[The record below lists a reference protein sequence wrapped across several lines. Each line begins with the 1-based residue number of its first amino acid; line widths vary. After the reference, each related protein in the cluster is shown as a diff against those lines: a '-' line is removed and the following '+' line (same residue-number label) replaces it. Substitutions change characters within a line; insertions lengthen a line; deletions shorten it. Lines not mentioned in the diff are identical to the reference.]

1 MADTNGY
8 IKLHRSIL
16 SWEWYG
22 DIKTRGLFL
31 HLLVAAQWED
41 VRIEGQVIKRGQLC
55 TSIRKL
61 SDVVGLSERGV
72 RTSLQRLQSTGE
84 ITMQSN
90 QHHSIITVVN
100 YDLYQGSSAVT
111 HDRHTKRH
119 TTDTANDTQ
128 TDTPEQ
134 PTPTHA
140 NEPQNGYIERQS
152 TDKPTESDTPQAGKV
167 TQQTT
172 HSFNENRHTDFS
184 EIDTPSYINKK
195 EEILRKE
202 EVSARTRASGAL
214 SNVLETAVREYNE
227 NCKSLEPLTGELSY
241 HQGRLVV
248 EAFKELHG
256 ISFAEYFQRV
266 EGSALLTGKSSSS
279 FKADFNWLIRPE
291 NVAKVLSGK
300 YDKNFESG
308 AVTTSPAKK
317 DYDEPLW
324 DD

>member
-22 DIKTRGLFL
+22 DIKTRGLFI
-31 HLLVAAQWED
+31 HLLLSARWED
-41 VRIEGQVIKRGQLC
+41 TRCMGQVIKRGQVC
-55 TSIRKL
+55 TTVRE
-61 SDVVGLSERGV
+61 LSELNGLTSKEV
-72 RTSLQRLQSTGE
+72 RTALVHLQTTGE
-84 ITMQSN
+84 ITIQSTP
-90 QHHSIITVVN
+90 HFSIFTIVN
-100 YDLYQGSSAVT
+100 YETYQGEIRGANKGQT
-111 HDRHTKRH
+111 ELPENGKPKGKQNGKPILPE
-119 TTDTANDTQ
+119 TANGLPLENGFAT
-128 TDTPEQ
+128 
-134 PTPTHA
+134 A
-140 NEPQNGYIERQS
+140 NESDEQS
-152 TDKPTESDTPQAGKV
+152 ADGKQICTSGANQRANETANKGQTEIAEKGKPT
-167 TQQTT
+167 
-172 HSFNENRHTDFS
+172 
-184 EIDTPSYINKK
+184 YLNKNK
-195 EEILRKE
+195 EILRSE
-202 EVSARTRASGAL
+202 ETARTRASGAV

-256 ISFAEYFQRV
+256 ISFAEYFRRV
-266 EGSALLTGKSSSS
+266 EASDYLTGRTSRGYKT
-279 FKADFNWLIRPE
+279 DFNWLIRPE

>member
-1 MADTNGY
+1 MTDTNGY

-55 TSIRKL
+55 TSLRKL
-61 SDVVGLSERGV
+61 ADVVGLSERGV

-119 TTDTANDTQ
+119 TSDTANDTQ

-134 PTPTHA
+134 PALTHA
-140 NEPQNGYIERQS
+140 DKPQNGYTERQS
-152 TDKPTESDTPQAGKV
+152 TDKPTESDTPQTGKV

-172 HSFNENRHTDFS
+172 HSMNENRHTDFS

-195 EEILRKE
+195 EEILRME
-202 EVSARTRASGAL
+202 EVSARTRASGAV

-256 ISFAEYFQRV
+256 VSFAEYFQRV
-266 EGSALLTGKSSSS
+266 EASDYLTGRTSRGYKT
-279 FKADFNWLIRPE
+279 DFNWLIRPE

-300 YDKNFESG
+300 YDRNFESG
-308 AVTTSPAKK
+308 AVITSPAKK

>member
-22 DIKTRGLFL
+22 DIKTRGVFL

-61 SDVVGLSERGV
+61 ADVVGLSERGV

-119 TTDTANDTQ
+119 TSDTANDTQ

-134 PTPTHA
+134 PTSTHA
-140 NEPQNGYIERQS
+140 DEPPNGYIERQS
-152 TDKPTESDTPQAGKV
+152 TDKPTESDTPQTGKA

-172 HSFNENRHTDFS
+172 HSMNENRHTDFS
-184 EIDTPSYINKK
+184 EIDTLSYINKK
-195 EEILRKE
+195 KEILRSE
-202 EVSARTRASGAL
+202 EIARTRASGAV

-266 EGSALLTGKSSSS
+266 EASDYLTGRTSRGYKT
-279 FKADFNWLIRPE
+279 DFNWLIRPE

-300 YDKNFESG
+300 YDRNFESG

>member
-1 MADTNGY
+1 
-8 IKLHRSIL
+8 
-16 SWEWYG
+16 
-22 DIKTRGLFL
+22 
-31 HLLVAAQWED
+31 
-41 VRIEGQVIKRGQLC
+41 
-55 TSIRKL
+55 
-61 SDVVGLSERGV
+61 
-72 RTSLQRLQSTGE
+72 
-84 ITMQSN
+84 MQSN

-119 TTDTANDTQ
+119 TSDTANDTQ

-134 PTPTHA
+134 PALTHA
-140 NEPQNGYIERQS
+140 DEPPNGYTERQS
-152 TDKPTESDTPQAGKV
+152 TDKPTESDTPQTGKV

-172 HSFNENRHTDFS
+172 RLLNENRHTDFS

-195 EEILRKE
+195 KEILRSE
-202 EVSARTRASGAL
+202 ETARTRASGAV

-256 ISFAEYFQRV
+256 VSFAEYFQRV
-266 EGSALLTGKSSSS
+266 EGSAFLTGKSSSS

>member
-22 DIKTRGLFL
+22 DIKTRGLFI

-55 TSIRKL
+55 TTVRE
-61 SDVVGLSERGV
+61 LSELNGLTSKEV
-72 RTSLQRLQSTGE
+72 RTALVHLKTTGE
-84 ITMQSN
+84 ITIQSTP
-90 QHHSIITVVN
+90 HFSIFTIVN
-100 YDLYQGSSAVT
+100 YEAYQGETRGANKGQTELPENGKQNGKPNGKPISPE
-111 HDRHTKRH
+111 
-119 TTDTANDTQ
+119 TANGLPLENGFAT
-128 TDTPEQ
+128 
-134 PTPTHA
+134 A
-140 NEPQNGYIERQS
+140 NESDKQS
-152 TDKPTESDTPQAGKV
+152 ADGKQIFTSGANQRANETANKGQTEIAEKGKPT
-167 TQQTT
+167 
-172 HSFNENRHTDFS
+172 
-184 EIDTPSYINKK
+184 YINKNK
-195 EEILRKE
+195 EILRRE
-202 EVSARTRASGAL
+202 EVSARTRASGAV

-256 ISFAEYFQRV
+256 ISFAEYFRRV
-266 EGSALLTGKSSSS
+266 EGSAFLTGKSSSS

>member
-22 DIKTRGLFL
+22 DIKTRGLFI
-31 HLLVAAQWED
+31 HLLLSARWED
-41 VRIEGQVIKRGQLC
+41 TRCMGQVIKRGQVC
-55 TSIRKL
+55 TTVRE
-61 SDVVGLSERGV
+61 LSELNGLTSKEV
-72 RTSLQRLQSTGE
+72 RTALVHLQTTGE
-84 ITMQSN
+84 ITIQSTP
-90 QHHSIITVVN
+90 HFSIFTIVN
-100 YDLYQGSSAVT
+100 YETYQGEIRGANKGQT
-111 HDRHTKRH
+111 ELPENGKPKGKQNGKPILPE
-119 TTDTANDTQ
+119 TANGLPLENGFAT
-128 TDTPEQ
+128 
-134 PTPTHA
+134 A
-140 NEPQNGYIERQS
+140 NESDEQS
-152 TDKPTESDTPQAGKV
+152 ADGKQICTSGANQRANETANKGQTEIAEKGKPT
-167 TQQTT
+167 
-172 HSFNENRHTDFS
+172 
-184 EIDTPSYINKK
+184 YLNKNK
-195 EEILRKE
+195 EILRSE
-202 EVSARTRASGAL
+202 ETARTRASGAV

-256 ISFAEYFQRV
+256 ISFAEYFRRV
-266 EGSALLTGKSSSS
+266 EASDYLTGRTSRGYKT
-279 FKADFNWLIRPE
+279 DFNWLIRPE

-300 YDKNFESG
+300 YDRNFESG

>member
-1 MADTNGY
+1 
-8 IKLHRSIL
+8 
-16 SWEWYG
+16 
-22 DIKTRGLFL
+22 
-31 HLLVAAQWED
+31 
-41 VRIEGQVIKRGQLC
+41 
-55 TSIRKL
+55 
-61 SDVVGLSERGV
+61 
-72 RTSLQRLQSTGE
+72 
-84 ITMQSN
+84 MQSN

-100 YDLYQGSSAVT
+100 YDLYQGPSAVT

-119 TTDTANDTQ
+119 TSDTANDTQ

-134 PTPTHA
+134 PALTHA
-140 NEPQNGYIERQS
+140 DEPQNGYTERQS
-152 TDKPTESDTPQAGKV
+152 TDKPTESDTPQTGKV

-172 HSFNENRHTDFS
+172 HLLNENRHTDFS
-184 EIDTPSYINKK
+184 EIDTPTYIIRNK
-195 EEILRKE
+195 EILRSE
-202 EVSARTRASGAL
+202 ETARTRASGAV

-248 EAFKELHG
+248 EAFKELHDV
-256 ISFAEYFQRV
+256 SFAEYFQRV
-266 EGSALLTGKSSSS
+266 EASDYLTGRTSRGYKT
-279 FKADFNWLIRPE
+279 DFNWLIRPE

-300 YDKNFESG
+300 YDRNFESG

>member
-1 MADTNGY
+1 
-8 IKLHRSIL
+8 
-16 SWEWYG
+16 
-22 DIKTRGLFL
+22 
-31 HLLVAAQWED
+31 
-41 VRIEGQVIKRGQLC
+41 
-55 TSIRKL
+55 
-61 SDVVGLSERGV
+61 
-72 RTSLQRLQSTGE
+72 
-84 ITMQSN
+84 MQSN

-119 TTDTANDTQ
+119 TSDTANDTL

-134 PTPTHA
+134 PTLTHA
-140 NEPQNGYIERQS
+140 DEPPNGYTERQS
-152 TDKPTESDTPQAGKV
+152 TDKPTESDTPQTGKA

-172 HSFNENRHTDFS
+172 HSMNEKRHTDFS

-202 EVSARTRASGAL
+202 EVSARTRASGAV

-256 ISFAEYFQRV
+256 VSFAEYFRRV
-266 EGSALLTGKSSSS
+266 EGSAFLTGKSSSG

-291 NVAKVLSGK
+291 NVTKVLSGK
-300 YDKNFESG
+300 YDKNDG
-308 AVTTSPAKK
+308 NNAAP
-317 DYDEPLW
+317 DEPERIYNA
-324 DD
+324 DDLFD

>member
-22 DIKTRGLFL
+22 DIKTRGVFL

-61 SDVVGLSERGV
+61 ADVVGLSERGV

-100 YDLYQGSSAVT
+100 YDLYQGPSAVT

-119 TTDTANDTQ
+119 TSDTANDTQ

-134 PTPTHA
+134 PTSTHA
-140 NEPQNGYIERQS
+140 DEPPNGYIERQS
-152 TDKPTESDTPQAGKV
+152 TDKPTESDTPQTGKA

-172 HSFNENRHTDFS
+172 HSMNENRHTDFS
-184 EIDTPSYINKK
+184 EIDTPS
-195 EEILRKE
+195 
-202 EVSARTRASGAL
+202 
-214 SNVLETAVREYNE
+214 
-227 NCKSLEPLTGELSY
+227 
-241 HQGRLVV
+241 
-248 EAFKELHG
+248 
-256 ISFAEYFQRV
+256 
-266 EGSALLTGKSSSS
+266 
-279 FKADFNWLIRPE
+279 
-291 NVAKVLSGK
+291 
-300 YDKNFESG
+300 
-308 AVTTSPAKK
+308 
-317 DYDEPLW
+317 
-324 DD
+324 

>member
-61 SDVVGLSERGV
+61 ADVVGLSERGV

-100 YDLYQGSSAVT
+100 YDLYQGPSAVT

-119 TTDTANDTQ
+119 TSDTANDTQ

-134 PTPTHA
+134 PALTHA
-140 NEPQNGYIERQS
+140 DEPQNGYTERQS
-152 TDKPTESDTPQAGKV
+152 TDKPTESDTPQTGKV

-172 HSFNENRHTDFS
+172 HLLNENRHTDFS
-184 EIDTPSYINKK
+184 EIDTPTYIIRNK
-195 EEILRKE
+195 EILRSE
-202 EVSARTRASGAL
+202 ETARTRASGAV

-248 EAFKELHG
+248 EAFKELHDV
-256 ISFAEYFQRV
+256 SFAEYFQRV
-266 EGSALLTGKSSSS
+266 EGSAFLTGKSSSS

-300 YDKNFESG
+300 YDKNYG
-308 AVTTSPAKK
+308 NNAAP
-317 DYDEPLW
+317 DEPERIYNA
-324 DD
+324 DDLFD

>member
-1 MADTNGY
+1 
-8 IKLHRSIL
+8 
-16 SWEWYG
+16 
-22 DIKTRGLFL
+22 
-31 HLLVAAQWED
+31 
-41 VRIEGQVIKRGQLC
+41 
-55 TSIRKL
+55 
-61 SDVVGLSERGV
+61 
-72 RTSLQRLQSTGE
+72 
-84 ITMQSN
+84 MQSN

-119 TTDTANDTQ
+119 TSDTANDTQ

-134 PTPTHA
+134 PTSTHA
-140 NEPQNGYIERQS
+140 DEPPNGYIERQS
-152 TDKPTESDTPQAGKV
+152 TDKPTESDTPQTGKA

-172 HSFNENRHTDFS
+172 HSMNENRHTDFS

-195 EEILRKE
+195 EEILRSE

-214 SNVLETAVREYNE
+214 SNVLETAVREYNKI
-227 NCKSLEPLTGELSY
+227 CKSLEPLTGELSY

-256 ISFAEYFQRV
+256 VSFAEYFRRV
-266 EGSALLTGKSSSS
+266 EGSAFLTGKSSSG